1 MPQITMDV
9 SQAEKEWLERYA
21 KEQGI
26 TPAQA
31 VRNAFLELL
40 EDELDSEAA
49 EQAYQE
55 WVDSGQK
62 SRPIAELWRECDGI
76 QS

>member
-49 EQAYQE
+49 ERAYQK
-55 WVDSGQK
+55 WV
-62 SRPIAELWRECDGI
+62 ADGKKTYSHEEVW
-76 QS
+76 QNFD